1 MKTFVL
7 FVIAFSVPAAALAQ
21 PPASSPT
28 QGPLVLERI
37 HNDVVLAL
45 DYKVTDVDDRI
56 GELVGGYA
64 GWLAE
69 DTVLVGGG
77 IYSLANRSSDFKLTY
92 GGLLIGWTMPPEH
105 RFQFGARGLVGI
117 GTATLGTD
125 FDRVRFGGRAG
136 AADPRGRLDA
146 RGQAGVPTRVRVRL
160 NDDFFVFE
168 PQLTLVTKLT
178 RAIAVHWNGGYRVT
192 GYTNSLDD
200 RLNGV
205 SGSVALQFGF

>member
-7 FVIAFSVPAAALAQ
+7 SVILFSVPAAALAQ
-21 PPASSPT
+21 PPASPPT

-37 HNDVVLAL
+37 ENDIVLAV
-45 DYKVTDVDDRI
+45 DYKITDVDHRT
-56 GELVGGYA
+56 GQVVGGYG
-64 GWLAE
+64 GWRLE
-69 DTVLVGGG
+69 DTLLVGGG
-77 IYSLANRSSDFKLTY
+77 IYTLANRASDFKLTY

-105 RFQFGARGLVGI
+105 RFQFGARGLVGV

-125 FDRVRFGGRAG
+125 FIGVRFGGRAG
-136 AADPRGRLDA
+136 EEDLRGRLDA
-146 RGQAGVPTRVRVRL
+146 RGQAAVPTRVRVRL

-178 RAIAVHWNGGYRVT
+178 RAISVHWNGGYRVT
-192 GYTNSLDD
+192 AYTSLDD
-200 RLNGV
+200 RLNGP